1 MTELN
6 AEAVIPN
13 NLFLYFFSC
22 ENSLREDI
30 LYLHCKSEKKIRTM
44 KKPLRTLRAKNLN
57 SNLLNRIVGIAKR
70 LHNTVESKLNAL
82 IYRLLDLPDDI
93 YLNGGIQIPSPSI
106 SREEI
111 DKLLFE
117 AQERNLAFEAQIK
130 SLNAEIDDFQRVIE
144 EFARKCKAVLP
155 EKS

>member
-1 MTELN
+1 
-6 AEAVIPN
+6 
-13 NLFLYFFSC
+13 
-22 ENSLREDI
+22 
-30 LYLHCKSEKKIRTM
+30 M
-44 KKPLRTLRAKNLN
+44 KKPLRTLRVENLN
-57 SNLLNRIVGIAKR
+57 SNLSNRIVGIAKR
-70 LHNTVESKLNAL
+70 LHKTVESGLNAL

-117 AQERNLAFEAQIK
+117 AQERNLAFDAQIK

-155 EKS
+155 EKL

>member
-1 MTELN
+1 
-6 AEAVIPN
+6 
-13 NLFLYFFSC
+13 
-22 ENSLREDI
+22 
-30 LYLHCKSEKKIRTM
+30 M

-82 IYRLLDLPDDI
+82 IYRLLDLPEDI
-93 YLNGGIQIPSPSI
+93 YLNGGIQTHYPSI

-130 SLNAEIDDFQRVIE
+130 SLNAEINDFQRVIE

-155 EKS
+155 EKL

>member
-1 MTELN
+1 
-6 AEAVIPN
+6 
-13 NLFLYFFSC
+13 
-22 ENSLREDI
+22 
-30 LYLHCKSEKKIRTM
+30 M
-44 KKPLRTLRAKNLN
+44 KKPLRTLRVENLK

-70 LHNTVESKLNAL
+70 LHKTVESRLNAL

-130 SLNAEIDDFQRVIE
+130 SFNAEIDDFQRVIE
-144 EFARKCKAVLP
+144 ECTRGYGHVHMLRESHSRIVRP
-155 EKS
+155 SHLEGERVSTEKL